1 MRETL
6 LVIVAISAM
15 LAGFYLSAR
24 HFSEPEAAP
33 RIMPGPVSGGE
44 LLGSYRPDFEL
55 GSNSGEFITP
65 ADFSG
70 KTILLNFWAT
80 WCAPCREEMPMLMDL
95 QNQYG
100 SEGLQVIGI
109 ALDDVQNVRDFVS
122 KYGIS
127 YPVLVGE
134 EDVFETSAAYGN
146 EEGVLPYTVL
156 IDKRGIVRWRYAG
169 LIRHDNISSLLS
181 ELL

>member
-1 MRETL
+1 MRETI
-6 LVIVAISAM
+6 LVLVAITAM
-15 LAGFYLSAR
+15 LSGFYLSAR
-24 HFSEPEAAP
+24 HFSEPEVTP
-33 RIMPGPVSGGE
+33 RVMPGPVTGGN
-44 LLGSYRPDFEL
+44 LLGSFRPDFEL
-55 GSNSGEFITP
+55 DSHSGQPVTP

-70 KTILLNFWAT
+70 KTLLLNFWAT

-100 SEGLQVIGI
+100 SDGLQVIGI
-109 ALDDVQNVRDFVS
+109 ALDDAQNVRDFVS

-134 EDVFETSAAYGN
+134 EDVFVTSAAYGN

-169 LIRHDNISSLLS
+169 LIRRDNVSSLLS